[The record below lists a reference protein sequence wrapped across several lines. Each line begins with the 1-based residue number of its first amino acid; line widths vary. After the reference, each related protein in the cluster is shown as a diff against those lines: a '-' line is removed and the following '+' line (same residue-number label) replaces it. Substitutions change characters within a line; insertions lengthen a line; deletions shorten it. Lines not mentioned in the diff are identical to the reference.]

1 MTGVENPKVQYRAI
15 GKRLKRLRQHGADRQ
30 SADCE
35 ASKGQKLCGSD
46 VHRVSADGENTLRH
60 ANINILIVD
69 DQPDNIRTLAAILS
83 GQGYKVRKAISGEM
97 ALETVR
103 SQSPDLILLDIKM
116 PKMNGYEVC
125 SALKSVAG
133 VCEIPVIFLSAL
145 DDVTDKAKA
154 FKVGGADY
162 ISKPFQAEEVLLR
175 VRHQLTI
182 RQQQQ
187 ELIKQNHQLQR
198 EMQERQHSEAALRRA
213 GEALRDSEERFRSAF
228 DHAFAG
234 MALIGLD
241 ECWIKVNS
249 ALSDMLGYSEWEL
262 LTTPCWAQIHPEDV
276 DQHHSCLS
284 QILASEN
291 RRCQVE
297 LRYCCKPG
305 HIIWVLRST
314 SLVRDSQGQPLYY
327 VAQFHDIT
335 ERRAIDQIKNEF
347 ISIVSHELR
356 TPLTAIRGSLGLLA
370 TGIYDSKPEK
380 ARRMLEIALTDSD
393 RLVRL
398 VNDILDLERLDSG
411 QVTLEKTLCDAAE
424 LMQQAVETVQP
435 LADQVAITLCVMPV
449 SAQVWAAPDTLIQTL
464 TNLLSNAIKFSPANS
479 TITLAAQPQLD
490 SVLFQVQ
497 DQGRGIPEDKLKTIF
512 GRFQQVDV
520 SDSRHKGGTGLG
532 LAICQSII
540 QQHNGRIW
548 AESTLG
554 EGTTFYFTLP
564 KTTHDG

>member
-1 MTGVENPKVQYRAI
+1 MTQ
-15 GKRLKRLRQHGADRQ
+15 
-30 SADCE
+30 
-35 ASKGQKLCGSD
+35 
-46 VHRVSADGENTLRH
+46 VHT
-60 ANINILIVD
+60 NILIVD
-69 DQPDNIRTLAAILS
+69 DQPDNIRTLAAILN

-103 SQSPDLILLDIKM
+103 SQTPDLILLDIKM

-125 SALKSVAG
+125 STLKSIAG
-133 VCEIPVIFLSAL
+133 VCEIPIIFLSAL

-154 FKVGGADY
+154 FRIGGADY
-162 ISKPFQAEEVLLR
+162 ITKPFQAEEVLLR
-175 VRHQLTI
+175 VKHHLTI

-187 ELIKQNHQLQR
+187 QLIEQNHQLQQ
-198 EMQERQHSEAALRRA
+198 EMQERQRSEAVLRQT

-228 DHAFAG
+228 DHASIG

-241 ECWIKVNS
+241 ECWLKVNS
-249 ALSDMLGYSEWEL
+249 ALSDMLGYSESEL
-262 LTTPCWAQIHPEDV
+262 LKTPSRRLIHPEDV
-276 DQHHSCLS
+276 EQHQSCLL
-284 QILASEN
+284 QILASDN

-297 LRYCCKPG
+297 LRYFGKRRRV
-305 HIIWVLRST
+305 IWMLRST
-314 SLVRDSQGQPLYY
+314 SLVRDSQGKPLYY
-327 VAQFHDIT
+327 VAQFQDIT

-411 QVTLEKTLCDAAE
+411 QVALEKTLCDAVQ
-424 LMQQAVETVQP
+424 LIQQAVETVQSI
-435 LADQVAITLCVMPV
+435 ANQASITLRVIPV
-449 SAQVWAAPDTLIQTL
+449 SAQVWAAPDAIIQTL

-479 TITLAAQPQLD
+479 TITLTAQPQLD
-490 SVLFQVQ
+490 VVLFQVQ
-497 DQGRGIPEDKLKTIF
+497 DQGRGIPADKLQTIF

-520 SDSRHKGGTGLG
+520 SDSRQKGGTGLG

-554 EGTTFYFTLP
+554 EGSTFYFTLA
-564 KTTHDG
+564 KMAHDC

>member
-1 MTGVENPKVQYRAI
+1 MVHSSQAQIAR
-15 GKRLKRLRQHGADRQ
+15 
-30 SADCE
+30 S
-35 ASKGQKLCGSD
+35 SKGRKLCGSD
-46 VHRVSADGENTLRH
+46 VKRLSVDSENTLRQ
-60 ANINILIVD
+60 ANTNILIVD

-103 SQSPDLILLDIKM
+103 SQTPDLILLDIKM
-116 PKMNGYEVC
+116 PQMNGYEVC
-125 SALKSVAG
+125 STLKSVAE
-133 VCEIPVIFLSAL
+133 VREIPVIFLSAL

-162 ISKPFQAEEVLLR
+162 ITKPFQAEEVLLR
-175 VRHQLTI
+175 VKHQLTI

-187 ELIKQNHQLQR
+187 QLIEQNHQLQR
-198 EMQERQHSEAALRRA
+198 EMQERQRSETALRQT

-228 DHAFAG
+228 DHASTG

-241 ECWIKVNS
+241 ECWLKVNS
-249 ALSDMLGYSEWEL
+249 ALSDMLGYSEVEL
-262 LTTPCWAQIHPEDV
+262 LTTPSWRLIHPEDV
-276 DQHHSCLS
+276 EQHQSCLL
-284 QILASEN
+284 QLLASEN

-297 LRYCCKPG
+297 LRYLCKPG
-305 HIIWVLRST
+305 GVIWMLRGT
-314 SLVRDSQGQPLYY
+314 SLVRDSQGKPLYY

-380 ARRMLEIALTDSD
+380 ARRMLEIALTDSE

-411 QVTLEKTLCDAAE
+411 QVALEKTVCDAAQ
-424 LMQQAVETVQP
+424 LMQQAVETLQP
-435 LADQVAITLCVMPV
+435 IANQAAITLRVIPV
-449 SAQVWAAPDTLIQTL
+449 SAQVWAAPDAIIQTL

-479 TITLAAQPQLD
+479 TITLKAQPQLD
-490 SVLFQVQ
+490 GVLFQVQ
-497 DQGRGIPEDKLKTIF
+497 DQGRGIPADKLQAIF

-520 SDSRHKGGTGLG
+520 SDSRQKGGTGLG

-554 EGTTFYFTLP
+554 EGSTFYFTLSNAA
-564 KTTHDG
+564 HDC